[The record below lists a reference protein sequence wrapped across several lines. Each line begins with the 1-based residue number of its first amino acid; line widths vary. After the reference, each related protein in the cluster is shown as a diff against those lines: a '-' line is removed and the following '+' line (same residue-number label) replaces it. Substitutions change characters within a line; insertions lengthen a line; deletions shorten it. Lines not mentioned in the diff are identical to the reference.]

1 MGKMSCFLH
10 FYGPVFS
17 IGQFSN
23 STSNHHRPNYIRST
37 FEHRPLT
44 KSGQPIV
51 PTPAQWGT
59 SNNSL
64 KPLPPIES
72 FCKDPHTKVIGIY
85 LSSTGLVRYV
95 SRPEL
100 VTQQPQC
107 FSAVLNSIVLAKCIN
122 AHLWENS
129 PYVSKQ
135 LKGIGPTFSTLLA
148 SAGITNFTIL
158 EESHPRDLERVRKEA
173 IIYPYV
179 IL

>member
-1 MGKMSCFLH
+1 M
-10 FYGPVFS
+10 
-17 IGQFSN
+17 
-23 STSNHHRPNYIRST
+23 
-37 FEHRPLT
+37 
-44 KSGQPIV
+44 
-51 PTPAQWGT
+51 
-59 SNNSL
+59 
-64 KPLPPIES
+64 
-72 FCKDPHTKVIGIY
+72 
-85 LSSTGLVRYV
+85 

-179 IL
+179 ILWSIDTNTLIPSPKTPVNRAQNIYLFKYIEIASIVANCGKVVFMWLEKNTYTFIYFILNTGCFVLRTVF